1 MAIKTLILGES
12 GTGKSASLRNFD
24 LNDICYINPATKP
37 LPFKG
42 KFESLTGTIDFTK
55 ISKFIKASGKKII
68 IIDDAQYI
76 MAFQYMYRLRENG
89 WDKYNDIQADF
100 FMLIDLADSLPEDV
114 TVYFLS
120 HIQVMEDGRQKIKT
134 IGKMLDE
141 KITIEGMFTTVLK
154 TYVSDGKYLF
164 LTQNGGNDT
173 VKSPIGMF
181 PTFAIDNDL
190 KYVDE
195 KIRNYYE
202 VGEFKSDDEMSK
214 ADEKV
219 KNEDL
224 EKAAN
229 GRVKRNKSDSTGGS
243 KRSRKKADAA
253 PQEDS
258 QIKIEDGG
266 DIPFDPVKDA
276 PQGAAAK
283 ENEPPKESKRRSRK
297 KADQTNDNSVSETNT
312 EDAPPTERKR
322 KSRKK
327 VDKEQ
332 A

>member
-12 GTGKSASLRNFD
+12 GTGKSTSLQNFNSD
-24 LNDICYINPATKP
+24 EVCYINPAKKP

-42 KFESLTGTIDFTK
+42 KFEALTGDIDVRN
-55 ISKFIKASGKKII
+55 IIKFIKASKKKVI
-68 IIDDAQYI
+68 IIDDAQYL
-76 MAFQYMYRLRENG
+76 MAFQYMHRLRENG

-100 FMLIDLADSLPEDV
+100 FSLIDFTDELPDDV

-120 HIQVMEDGRQKIKT
+120 HIEVKEDGRQKVKT

-154 TYVSDGKYLF
+154 TYVSDGKYYF
-164 LTQNGGNDT
+164 LTQNSGMDT

-202 VGEFKSDDEMSK
+202 IGDFKSDEEMK
-214 ADEKV
+214 AEDEKV
-219 KNEDL
+219 KNDDIQKASKGRVTRRSSGESRSSRRSKDD
-224 EKAAN
+224 EPKAAEEST
-229 GRVKRNKSDSTGGS
+229 RSSRRTANKSNEEP
-243 KRSRKKADAA
+243 KEEAA
-253 PQEDS
+253 EQTEFMTDG
-258 QIKIEDGG
+258 KLNVEDGG
-266 DIPFDPVKDA
+266 DLNFDDV
-276 PQGAAAK
+276 
-283 ENEPPKESKRRSRK
+283 EVETPKPRSRK
-297 KADQTNDNSVSETNT
+297 S
-312 EDAPPTERKR
+312 KR
-322 KSRKK
+322 ESQ
-327 VDKEQ
+327 EQ